1 MKDAIS
7 SGETTPAVME
17 KEQIVMLENTVDGT
31 TEEFDTKSTKRL
43 LRKIDFALIPFLS
56 LLYLLSFLDRTNIGN
71 ARLAGLEAS
80 LGMKG
85 LAYNVSFVE
94 HWIFLNLC

>member
-7 SGETTPAVME
+7 SGETTPVVME
-17 KEQIVMLENTVDGT
+17 KDQVVMVEDTLDGA
-31 TEEFDTKSTKRL
+31 EEFDTKSTKRL
-43 LRKIDFALIPFLS
+43 LRKIDLALIPFLS

-80 LGMKG
+80 LHMKG
-85 LAYNVSFVE
+85 LAYNVS
-94 HWIFLNLC
+94 

>member
-7 SGETTPAVME
+7 SGETTPVVME
-17 KEQIVMLENTVDGT
+17 KEQVVMLEDAVDGSAK
-31 TEEFDTKSTKRL
+31 EFDTKFTKRL

-85 LAYNVSFVE
+85 LAYNVCSNS
-94 HWIFLNLC
+94 HQIL